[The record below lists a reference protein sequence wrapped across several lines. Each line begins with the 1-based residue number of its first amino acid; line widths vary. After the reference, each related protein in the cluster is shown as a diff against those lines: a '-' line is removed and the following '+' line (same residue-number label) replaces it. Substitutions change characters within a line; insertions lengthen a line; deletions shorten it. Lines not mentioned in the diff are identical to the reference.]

1 MAEQECEVGS
11 APGSGV
17 GDVERLEQECEVG
30 SAPGSG
36 VGDVERLDPGA
47 LLNSLVGRSGCGG
60 PGALEEK

>member
-1 MAEQECEVGS
+1 VTTFHIETVYEKRQDLAQ
-11 APGSGV
+11 
-17 GDVERLEQECEVG
+17 QECEVG